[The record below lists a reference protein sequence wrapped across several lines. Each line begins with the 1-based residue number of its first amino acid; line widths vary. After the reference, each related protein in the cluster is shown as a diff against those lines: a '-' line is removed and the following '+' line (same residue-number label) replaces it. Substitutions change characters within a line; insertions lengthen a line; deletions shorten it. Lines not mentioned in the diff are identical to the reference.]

1 MKLAGTRTIDAGVAA
16 QRNAR
21 EIRIDQEQ
29 ADARLVQ
36 RRSRSACRHQDQAG
50 TVPTDHHAFAAS
62 QPPAADTGFGPGL
75 HVVQLVMALAFL
87 EGNRQ
92 LQLPRRH
99 ARQQLGTLGVAAQLL
114 QQAGAMDLGL
124 QVRLQAEVA
133 PQLRHHQ
140 IGVHSAAAQAA
151 MLLRQW
157 HCADAQFAELLPELP
172 AEARF
177 AAVETLAR
185 LEAVAIPCQAG
196 HAVLQHL
203 LLFAEIEVHGGLLR
217 VRGSSWR

>member
-1 MKLAGTRTIDAGVAA
+1 
-16 QRNAR
+16 
-21 EIRIDQEQ
+21 
-29 ADARLVQ
+29 
-36 RRSRSACRHQDQAG
+36 
-50 TVPTDHHAFAAS
+50 
-62 QPPAADTGFGPGL
+62 
-75 HVVQLVMALAFL
+75 
-87 EGNRQ
+87 
-92 LQLPRRH
+92 
-99 ARQQLGTLGVAAQLL
+99 
-114 QQAGAMDLGL
+114 MDLGL

-133 PQLRHHQ
+133 PQLRHYQ

-203 LLFAEIEVHGGLLR
+203 LLFVESEVHEGLLR